1 MLIYVEIFRLASY
14 NRALIG
20 KQTSLYFGVIF
31 ILEFEAFMLECGL
44 MTALHKTIIVPH
56 FFIVINTCFLERSNS
71 ISILHVH
78 MLHCLELKTNH

>member
-31 ILEFEAFMLECGL
+31 IVEYEAFMLECGL
-44 MTALHKTIIVPH
+44 MTVLHKTIIVSL
-56 FFIVINTCFLERSNS
+56 FFIVINTCFLDRRKFYKHFGCTYVALSGA
-71 ISILHVH
+71 
-78 MLHCLELKTNH
+78 